1 LGTNGNAQHDAA
13 AMMVG
18 GYIDLVKTNGG
29 QDLQV
34 FIDRDGGGAMGLLT
48 TLQSVG
54 AYTNSISGETTEQL
68 LQRLLTEGRMQV
80 THA

>member
-1 LGTNGNAQHDAA
+1 
-13 AMMVG
+13 
-18 GYIDLVKTNGG
+18 
-29 QDLQV
+29 
-34 FIDRDGGGAMGLLT
+34 MGLLA

-54 AYTNSISGETTEQL
+54 TYTNSVSGETTEQL